1 LLLRQKTQFNVVVI
15 TGAARGIGKHLAIQI
30 SSSCEYLLLIDK
42 DNVPD
47 LDQLISVCSS
57 NGAKTYFEIAD
68 VRNRDDLQKVITR
81 HTHQFQ
87 VVDLVIANAGV
98 SPSLRGASSFEEN
111 LTLMNTNFFG
121 VVNTFHCF
129 SIPSSPSNQPI
140 ARKLVA
146 ISSIASL
153 VATHNSGFYSASKS
167 ALSKYLD
174 SLRLLNLKTDT
185 QIHEI
190 VCGFVNTRVN
200 TGLKHAN
207 WIMVTPEYAARE
219 ILSGISSRHKRVH
232 SVPRNRNRAW
242 FVLKLLPTA
251 LRESTING
259 LYLLIYGRQG

>member
-1 LLLRQKTQFNVVVI
+1 MLRRKTEFNVVVI

-30 SSSCEYLLLIDK
+30 SSSCKYLLLIDK
-42 DNVPD
+42 DNSPD
-47 LDQLISVCSS
+47 LDQLISDCFN
-57 NGAKTYFEIAD
+57 NGAETYFEKVD
-68 VRNRDDLQKVITR
+68 VRNRDDLQRVIER
-81 HTHQFQ
+81 HTGQFQ

-111 LTLMNTNFFG
+111 LTLMDTNFFG

-129 SIPSSPSNQPI
+129 SIPSSPSSQPT

-200 TGLKHAN
+200 VGLKHAN
-207 WIMVTPEYAARE
+207 RIMVTPEYAARK
-219 ILSGISSRHKRVH
+219 ILSGISSKNKRVH
-232 SVPRNRNRAW
+232 SVPRNRNLAW
-242 FVLKLLPTA
+242 FVLMILPTA
-251 LRESTING
+251 LREFLINR
-259 LYLLIYGRQG
+259 LYLFIYGKNG